1 MGNPFAETLE
11 DPRRI
16 KVYESL
22 TTKTVRFAPS
32 HAADAQGAA
41 FNPMRRQSLVVF
53 LEKWL
58 NFGSWKSLNGPIE
71 GKL

>member
-1 MGNPFAETLE
+1 
-11 DPRRI
+11 
-16 KVYESL
+16 
-22 TTKTVRFAPS
+22 VRFAPS

-41 FNPMRRQSLVVF
+41 FNPMRRQSPVF